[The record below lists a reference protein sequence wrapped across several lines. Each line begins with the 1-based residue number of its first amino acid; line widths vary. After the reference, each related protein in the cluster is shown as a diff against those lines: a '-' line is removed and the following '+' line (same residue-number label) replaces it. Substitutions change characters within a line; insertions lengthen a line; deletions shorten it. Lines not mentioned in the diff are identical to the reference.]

1 MLNSYFDNTY
11 KKAKLNKFHYFAFL
25 NTYDPKDLR
34 FHFGVSVATTLLATL
49 GLALVN
55 PLMPLL
61 LCYDYYSLFGYAK
74 VLNQTTFMLVLDQ
87 GKRHIY
93 LNRLNFLGY
102 MTKFEERRIPLRNI
116 RFMGEYVNKYVT
128 LDNKGLLPSM
138 SSLMN
143 FGKAPTAARKDD
155 LNAKIGDQAVKE
167 DPSQN

>member
-1 MLNSYFDNTY
+1 M
-11 KKAKLNKFHYFAFL
+11 
-25 NTYDPKDLR
+25 
-34 FHFGVSVATTLLATL
+34 
-49 GLALVN
+49 
-55 PLMPLL
+55 
-61 LCYDYYSLFGYAK
+61 
-74 VLNQTTFMLVLDQ
+74 
-87 GKRHIY
+87 
-93 LNRLNFLGY
+93 
-102 MTKFEERRIPLRNI
+102 RNI